1 MTLMVQRSRG
11 LLNIGGVFHTYFTKV
26 IIVLGVTS
34 LAAVVTGA
42 GFRPEARVDWTL

>member
-1 MTLMVQRSRG
+1 MTLIVQRSRG
-11 LLNIGGVFHTYFTKV
+11 LLNIGGVFHTYFTEV
-26 IIVLGVTS
+26 IIVLVVTS